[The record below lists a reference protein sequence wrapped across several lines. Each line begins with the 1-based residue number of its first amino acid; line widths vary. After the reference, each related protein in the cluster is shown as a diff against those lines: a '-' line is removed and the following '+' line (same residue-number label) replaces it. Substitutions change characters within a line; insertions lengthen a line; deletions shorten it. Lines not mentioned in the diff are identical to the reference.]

1 MTNPMT
7 PPREHVQFDSLCAS
21 VEDYE
26 PLPEVAPGPADTTP
40 GLTAQEHGDSIDAE
54 ILAALVSP

>member
-1 MTNPMT
+1 MTDPQTSPN
-7 PPREHVQFDSLCAS
+7 EHAQFDNLCSS

-26 PLPEVAPGPADTTP
+26 PLPEVAPGPAGTTP
-40 GLTAQEHGDSIDAE
+40 ALSQQEHVDSIDSE